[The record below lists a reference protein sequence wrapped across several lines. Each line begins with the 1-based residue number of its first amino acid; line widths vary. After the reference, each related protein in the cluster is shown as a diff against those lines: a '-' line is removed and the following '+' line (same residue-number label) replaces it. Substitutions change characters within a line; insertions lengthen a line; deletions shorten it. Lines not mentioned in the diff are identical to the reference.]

1 MEEKVVFKNICVK
14 SDCLANNVEI
24 PARVYEQA
32 EHLNFL
38 FNCNEWKWILI
49 VFLFLCMFLVVAYA
63 CFGDRMCLQA
73 KVDCEQKSCYRVLK
87 RDFIYCGIILVLCAV
102 FIFTI
107 TSSNN
112 KDVVSHISFAGTL
125 SSAILS
131 VIAIFMTIRSEEKN
145 SEIKSRIGGLIDK
158 LELVDTKIEDNI
170 SNFNNIDIEVK
181 KSFDKFKDLVE
192 QQNKIILKK
201 QDEIFNRVC
210 DLKDETQ
217 GNKWKEEKGS
227 ISEGIKNE

>member
-1 MEEKVVFKNICVK
+1 MLGWIEDNWFN
-14 SDCLANNVEI
+14 L
-24 PARVYEQA
+24 
-32 EHLNFL
+32 LNFFL
-38 FNCNEWKWILI
+38 IVVVVLYAIFSKQKCNEVKEECSKKSCIRLLRRDFFYCGVI
-49 VFLFLCMFLVVAYA
+49 LFLC
-63 CFGDRMCLQA
+63 
-73 KVDCEQKSCYRVLK
+73 S
-87 RDFIYCGIILVLCAV
+87 I
-102 FIFTI
+102 FIFTL
-107 TSSNN
+107 SLAEK
-112 KDVVSHISFAGTL
+112 KDIVSHISFAGTL

-158 LELVDTKIEDNI
+158 LESVDRKIEDNI
-170 SNFNNIDIEVK
+170 SKFNNVDAEIK
-181 KSFDKFKDLVE
+181 KNFDKFEDLVE

-210 DLKDETQ
+210 DLKDETK